1 MVAEELTT
9 NATFIGQPETM
20 KQSQN
25 SAAENAISYEGMSN
39 ANLQLQ
45 ATHREP
51 TSFQNVG
58 ELLNAKRSLPVTPFS
73 VQPAGSMNMDQES
86 LPATPSITELVSLME
101 QLHIVPPVAPA
112 TNYVACVSDS
122 NSDDKENVLFPE
134 LQSLGEQFQIVPST
148 NPALIMFLV
157 SLILNQ
163 MMTPM
168 LNMYSS
174 LSYKV

>member
-1 MVAEELTT
+1 
-9 NATFIGQPETM
+9 M
-20 KQSQN
+20 KQNHN
-25 SAAENAISYEGMSN
+25 SAAENAISYEGVSN

-58 ELLNAKRSLPVTPFS
+58 ELLNAKRPLPVTPFS
-73 VQPAGSMNMDQES
+73 VQPAEGSMDIDHQS

-112 TNYVACVSDS
+112 TNYVAGVSDS

-134 LQSLGEQFQIVPST
+134 LQSLGEQFQIVPSA
-148 NPALIMFLV
+148 NPASHCVFNV
-157 SLILNQ
+157 SDSESNDDSDAEYVLFPELQ
-163 MMTPM
+163 
-168 LNMYSS
+168 S
-174 LSYKV
+174 LGEQVLQIIQLLQ